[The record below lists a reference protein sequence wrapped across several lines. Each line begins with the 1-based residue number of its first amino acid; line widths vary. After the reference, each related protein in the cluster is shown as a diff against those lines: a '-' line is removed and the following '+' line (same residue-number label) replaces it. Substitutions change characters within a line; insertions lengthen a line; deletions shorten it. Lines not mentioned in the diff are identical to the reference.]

1 MTQDF
6 LRYQEVVHRKGVP
19 YTPASKNTF
28 PIIVADLTHRCNMT
42 CANCYIPNRDIPD
55 MDADR
60 FMETI
65 KAFPQRVE
73 LRLMGA
79 EATMRKDL
87 PELIGRIKKE
97 TRHRA
102 ILLTNGLRLAH
113 KNYVKELK
121 DAGLQYV
128 YVSMNGADNDDWYE
142 AIDEMRCAKKKIRAM
157 ENLLEYKFTVDTGTI
172 IQNPINLDAPG
183 RLYNLLQSIGYT
195 RGVMRFK
202 NVGQIGR
209 FSIEQEENL
218 PMREL
223 HNRVCEQLGVDP
235 EWAWTQD
242 LVDGSR
248 EKNSRFFSVDGSAHR
263 GRGFWAKI
271 TNWNVENSNPDPNS
285 IRRGRITE
293 NFMVAPFFEHV
304 ATNEGGY

>member
-6 LRYQEVVHRKGVP
+6 LRYQEIVHKGVK
-19 YTPASKNTF
+19 YTPAARNPFKV
-28 PIIVADLTHRCNMT
+28 IIADLTHKCNMT

-55 MDADR
+55 MDAEK
-60 FMETI
+60 FMQCI
-65 KAFPQRVE
+65 KAFPERTE
-73 LRLMGA
+73 IRLMGA

-87 PELIGRIKKE
+87 PEIIHRIKTE

-113 KNYVKELK
+113 KNYTKELK

-172 IQNPINLDAPG
+172 IQNPINLDAPR
-183 RLYNLLQSIGYT
+183 RLYNLLTSIGYT

-209 FSIEQEENL
+209 YSIEQEENL